1 MRDGGKRKE
10 TRQDTDGRR
19 GPAARAKND
28 LLAMGVEVIQWP
40 CFCAWQSA
48 PPPASSSTD
57 LSMTKART
65 SRTTMHPSSG
75 TTGGWGANTKDWGRV
90 KQSWQEQERA
100 RQRLELIGV
109 DEWEKVLPYHLLL
122 DSHPGDHGRRRRRTV
137 FEKCITY
144 TIPTALS
151 LISFV
156 HPVPYLPLLFQGVSG
171 SVLLTN
177 RYC

>member
-19 GPAARAKND
+19 GPAAHEKDD

-109 DEWEKVLPYHLLL
+109 DEWQKVLPYHLLWIYFR
-122 DSHPGDHGRRRRRTV
+122 S
-137 FEKCITY
+137 
-144 TIPTALS
+144 
-151 LISFV
+151 
-156 HPVPYLPLLFQGVSG
+156 
-171 SVLLTN
+171 
-177 RYC
+177 